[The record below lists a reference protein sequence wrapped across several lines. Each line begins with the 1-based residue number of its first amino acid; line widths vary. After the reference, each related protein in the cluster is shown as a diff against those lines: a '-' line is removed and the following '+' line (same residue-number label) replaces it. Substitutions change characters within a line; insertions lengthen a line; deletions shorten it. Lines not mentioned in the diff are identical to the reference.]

1 MSFYGDNIQSSLTST
16 LFGPGA
22 TATSINAFKAKFS
35 DGGARAN
42 MFSVTLP
49 FPSWVSYG
57 LDSSTQMQFLCKATA
72 LPSTSIT
79 TNPVVYRGRTI
90 NIAAERTFQPWTVTI
105 YNSTDFVL
113 RNAFEQW
120 SKGILAYNAHTGKS
134 TLKDY
139 CMDGTVTQLDKN
151 NETLKSYD
159 FVGCW
164 PSDIGQIALDYSDGS
179 AVETFEVTMQ
189 YYYFEPSDI

>member
-22 TATSINAFKAKFS
+22 IATSINAFKAKFS

-105 YNSTDFVL
+105 YNSTQMQFL
-113 RNAFEQW
+113 CKATA
-120 SKGILAYNAHTGKS
+120 LPS
-134 TLKDY
+134 TSITTNPVVY
-139 CMDGTVTQLDKN
+139 RGRTINIAAERTFQPWTVTIYN
-151 NETLKSYD
+151 S
-159 FVGCW
+159 
-164 PSDIGQIALDYSDGS
+164 
-179 AVETFEVTMQ
+179 
-189 YYYFEPSDI
+189 